1 MGLGI
6 PLEYFLIYAAF
17 TKTWMYGL
25 KWGKVNVD
33 EDANNETYVSAT
45 VLST

>member
-17 TKTWMYGL
+17 TKVWMYGL
-25 KWGKVNVD
+25 KRGKVNVD
-33 EDANNETYVSAT
+33 EDANNETYVPAT
-45 VLST
+45 MIST